1 MIVEFA
7 NYTNNQ
13 LKIYIIERLIR
24 LLYHTIISDKDNTER
39 RKLVLAECKKI
50 GIINPHFT
58 DAIMTTRMPD
68 EEVYTQ
74 TIPDTFL
81 SKGEVGCALSHKKVY
96 EEFLKTNRKSIL
108 IFEDDIVFSK
118 ECTLEVLESLMEYV
132 SKQTKPS
139 VLVLQKSRW
148 HNKKVWTV
156 DDNISIYSS
165 RNQFCTHAYML
176 NRSAAEIILSMQ
188 TPIRFEIDAFKFY
201 YWLADVGLYCLNQD
215 LVDQSKDLES
225 GIGSGRFDADNRTE
239 LKNKAYKEL
248 SKKLP
253 LTGKVSLQLKRL
265 PKALHKPF
273 ETLEY

>member
-1 MIVEFA
+1 MI
-7 NYTNNQ
+7 Q
-13 LKIYIIERLIR
+13 
-24 LLYHTIISDKDNTER
+24 LLYYTIISDKDNTER

-58 DAIMTTRMPD
+58 DAIMITRMPD

-139 VLVLQKSRW
+139 LLVLQKSRW

-248 SKKLP
+248 YKKLSIK
-253 LTGKVSLQLKRL
+253 GKINSQLKRL
-265 PKALHKPF
+265 SKALHKPF

>member
-1 MIVEFA
+1 M
-7 NYTNNQ
+7 
-13 LKIYIIERLIR
+13 RR

-50 GIINPHFT
+50 GIMSPHFT
-58 DAIMTTRMPD
+58 DAIMATRMPD
-68 EEVYTQ
+68 EEVYAQ
-74 TIPDTFL
+74 AIPNTFL

-96 EEFLKTNRKSIL
+96 EEFLNTDQKSIL
-108 IFEDDIVFSK
+108 IFEDDIIFSK
-118 ECTLEVLESLMEYV
+118 ECTLEALESLMEYV

-176 NRSAAEIILSMQ
+176 NRSAAEIILSVQ

-201 YWLADVGLYCLNQD
+201 YWLADIGLYCLNQD
-215 LVDQSKDLES
+215 LVDQSMELES
-225 GIGSGRFDADNRTE
+225 GIGPGRFDADNRTE

-248 SKKLP
+248 YKKLP
-253 LTGKVSLQLKRL
+253 IKGKINSQLKRL
-265 PKALHKPF
+265 SKALHKPF

>member
-265 PKALHKPF
+265 SKALHKPF